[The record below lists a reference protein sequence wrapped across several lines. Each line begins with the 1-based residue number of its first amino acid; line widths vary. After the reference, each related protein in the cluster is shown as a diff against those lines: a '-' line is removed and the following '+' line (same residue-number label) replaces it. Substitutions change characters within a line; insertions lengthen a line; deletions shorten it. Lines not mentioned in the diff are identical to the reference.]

1 MSAAALAL
9 NPVYHAR
16 TKHIELDIHY
26 VRDKVL
32 AGQLG
37 IHHVP
42 TQDQLADIFTKC
54 FPASRFQYLWDK
66 LGVRSVPLRL
76 KGDVRMNH

>member
-1 MSAAALAL
+1 MSAAALAQNL
-9 NPVYHAR
+9 VYHAR

-54 FPASRFQYLWDK
+54 FPVLGFNIYGTK
-66 LGVRSVPLRL
+66 LVSVWYPY
-76 KGDVRMNH
+76 V